1 MHALRSTRNLL
12 AGLGLAAVMIGS
24 MPGTALA
31 LPGNPSAFGTKSS
44 YKLFSR
50 LISYINVNRV
60 YMGVNTLGEIA
71 VDSAGRGTTQGG
83 FWPRGTP
90 DNYVFNSG
98 MQVAGVV
105 AGVKSATNPWGGD
118 TTGGWFFDG
127 AGGRVETE
135 AVTPAYQ
142 AFNTAD
148 AANWPAQAFVP
159 QGDAVANIYAQPLQG
174 LISASQGDVEFISW
188 DGNPKL
194 NTARL
199 HPLGVMVDYRLLAWN
214 YPAGAQD
221 IVFVVS
227 TIYNITSA
235 NCSDYAAQRPAMA
248 QIACAQGA
256 KFQALNN
263 AQFNIQLPVG
273 GYTITNAFTAYAADN
288 DVGTVTAN
296 YNGVIL
302 PFAMGYTYDGPF
314 TSNITGWKFDPS
326 IFGTPFF
333 AGSGFVG
340 YKYLKGPDGPGAI
353 QLMSTFCN
361 GAATCG
367 AGHADPANMGADYR
381 LMAGQPYPTDGQCNI
396 TSPGLTA
403 AQIHFCFMLVGAV
416 GTDTRMIES
425 STNTSLAPGQAK
437 TIVVAYVYAA
447 PVAIPG
453 FTPNGTNVTPG
464 DVTRTNS
471 TDSMFKYNQSG
482 SPGANKIDSISGF
495 VAYNGPHFNSDGS
508 VHAPNQNEFSVVK
521 GSLLGKA
528 LVAQAVFDAHFLQEF
543 APDAPQFFLIP
554 GNKQVTILWK
564 PSDTE
569 TIGDPFF
576 AVVGK
581 PTEIGPGGGTIP
593 NPLYDPNYRQFDV
606 EGYRI
611 YRGRSDSPSALKLLV
626 QFDYAGTK
634 IKDYTGFVQQA
645 NPTTCAPEL
654 GITGGCPATTPA
666 GGFPTPANPT
676 PPGTAATRFVAYNI
690 GTNFDASGNV
700 YPLMFVDQTAGTRE
714 ALNGNT
720 SAIATVVDTVVSG
733 AGDQSN
739 GLTNPPL
746 ADTGV
751 PFIFTDVAGAPGCTG
766 CGVNNGVNYFYSVTA
781 FDVNAPGHGPTS
793 LESARVT
800 KQVVP
805 QADASNFSSTGNLI
819 IAGPNGRAGALTD
832 NVLPTIDT
840 AAGTFSKKFPPTNAF
855 SVALASFASK
865 VLNGGAVQVRLDSV
879 VLNASGLGTGSE
891 LATEWFSDITSIKT
905 TIFSLPVAI
914 NDAGFG
920 DSQSSATIPGIP
932 VDSALSSI
940 YGGGT
945 GYSIPASAT
954 LHSTDAYISS
964 MWGRGCVNN
973 AASGVTQLLATG
985 TNQCAYNGP
994 RWFIGDNET
1003 TPNPISNN
1011 ADIYET
1017 GIYPTTLNNAGTI
1030 TGVDNIWRPI
1040 EYFNTPTTTRVLS
1053 GSFAPFISNSDYR
1066 LYWGTAGHIDSVI
1079 DLTHNVPVP
1088 FNTGIESSYGVL
1100 NAAALPPSPQTGMP
1114 SPRTDGALTF
1124 TAITC
1129 VAPFKTLLSSLPAGL
1144 QCGAAA
1150 PVIPLSQTAI
1160 LGPSVICLTGGG
1172 GAASPPT
1179 LACNSVVGAQ
1189 VAGTVIN
1196 SETGFLLYLKG
1207 RIYMMQMAALP
1218 ASGTQWTVRDYTGGI
1233 SGGNGISGNWGK
1245 YVYLPPTTRQF
1256 TAVGVNYTFSA
1267 NTSNVLSTATTAN
1280 VAAVHTVPDP
1290 YYVTSAYDIAVD
1302 AKDIQFVNVPT
1313 GATIRIYSVSGVL
1326 LRVLQN
1332 TTTQFAGIVHW
1343 DVRNRTNQ
1351 FVSSGVY
1358 FYTVTAGTATHT
1370 GRMTIVQYAS
1380 TVQ

>member
-1 MHALRSTRNLL
+1 
-12 AGLGLAAVMIGS
+12 MIGS
-24 MPGTALA
+24 MPQLASA
-31 LPGNPSAFGTKSS
+31 LPSNPSAFGTKSS

-60 YMGVNTLGEIA
+60 YMGVNTLGEVG

-105 AGVKSATNPWGGD
+105 AGVKSTANPWGGD

-127 AGGRVETE
+127 AGGRTETE

-142 AFNTAD
+142 AFNAGD
-148 AANWPAQAFVP
+148 AASWPAQAFVP
-159 QGDAVANIYAQPLQG
+159 QGDAVADIYAQPLQG
-174 LISASQGDVEFISW
+174 LISASQGDVEFLSW

-221 IVFVVS
+221 VVFVVA
-227 TIYNITSA
+227 TVYNVTSS
-235 NCSDYAAQRPAMA
+235 NCNDYAAQRPAIA
-248 QIACAQGA
+248 AIACVQGA
-256 KFQALNN
+256 KFQTLNN
-263 AQFNIQLPVG
+263 AQFGITLPVG
-273 GYTITNAFTAYAADN
+273 GYTIINAYTAFAADN
-288 DVGTVTAN
+288 DVGTVNSN
-296 YNGVIL
+296 YNSAIL

-314 TSNITGWKFDPS
+314 TAAITGWKFDPS
-326 IFGTPFF
+326 IFGAPFF

-367 AGHADPANMGADYR
+367 TGHSDPGSMGADYR
-381 LMAGQPYPTDGQCNI
+381 LMAGLPYPTDGQCNI

-403 AQIHFCFMLVGAV
+403 AQIHFCYMLIGAV

-425 STNTSLAPGQAK
+425 STVTSLAPGQAK

-453 FTPNGTNVTPG
+453 FTPNGTNVPPG
-464 DVTRTNS
+464 DVTRTSS

-482 SPGANKIDSISGF
+482 SPGANRIDSISGF
-495 VAYNGPHFNSDGS
+495 LSYNGPHFNADGS
-508 VHAPNQNEFSVVK
+508 VHLPVQTEFSVVK

-576 AVVGK
+576 SVVSN
-581 PTEIGPGGGTIP
+581 PTSTVGGLQVN

-611 YRGRSDSPSALKLLV
+611 YRGRSDSPNALVLLI

-634 IKDYTGFVQQA
+634 IKDYTGFVEQA
-645 NPTTCAPEL
+645 NPTSCAPEL

-666 GGFPTPANPT
+666 GGFPTPANPI
-676 PPGTAATRFVAYNI
+676 PPGTAATRYVSYNI
-690 GTNFDASGNV
+690 GPNTDAAGNV
-700 YPLMFVDQTAGTRE
+700 WPLMFVDQTAGTRE

-720 SAIATVVDTVVSG
+720 TAIATVVDTVVSG

-751 PFIFTDVAGAPGCTG
+751 PFIFVDVAGAPGCAK

-805 QADASNFSSTGNLI
+805 QAAAGNVSASSSTL
-819 IAGPNGRAGALTD
+819 AGTFGRGTTALTD
-832 NVLPTIDT
+832 NVQPTLDSIT
-840 AAGTFSKKFPPTNAF
+840 GKFSKKFPPSTGL
-855 SVALASFASK
+855 SVSLA
-865 VLNGGAVQVRLDSV
+865 G
-879 VLNASGLGTGSE
+879 
-891 LATEWFSDITSIKT
+891 
-905 TIFSLPVAI
+905 LPVAI
-914 NDAGFG
+914 LKGAGAASVQY
-920 DSQSSATIPGIP
+920 DSTVLTGGAAGGSVSFLDWFTAGAAKVSLPFTISEATTFSSAGATTISGTFPA
-932 VDSALSSI
+932 VTLDSTLTSI
-940 YGGGT
+940 YGGT
-945 GYSIPASAT
+945 SGYALNGSFSVTRPI
-954 LHSTDAYISS
+954 
-964 MWGRGCVNN
+964 MVVNGRGCANSWYGTPPTGK
-973 AASGVTQLLATG
+973 AAG
-985 TNQCAYNGP
+985 QCYFFGP
-994 RWFIGDNET
+994 RWFTGDNET
-1003 TPNPISNN
+1003 VSNPNVASPATQVTGTIPNSAAVASY
-1011 ADIYET
+1011 ADAGAVT
-1017 GIYPTTLNNAGTI
+1017 GAATIHYPTAYGYFTGTL
-1030 TGVDNIWRPI
+1030 WRDFELMLNP
-1040 EYFNTPTTTRVLS
+1040 YTT
-1053 GSFAPFISNSDYR
+1053 ASDYR
-1066 LYWGTAGHIDSVI
+1066 LYWGTAGKIDSVV
-1079 DLTHNVPVP
+1079 DLTYNTAVP
-1088 FNTGIESSYGVL
+1088 FKPTINASWGVL
-1100 NAAALPPSPQTGMP
+1100 NQSAATAAGSPDNNTTTLTTGDFTCIAPLP
-1114 SPRTDGALTF
+1114 TF
-1124 TAITC
+1124 
-1129 VAPFKTLLSSLPAGL
+1129 SLAGL
-1144 QCGAAA
+1144 PHCTTTYVLANTVVPGQIGYVAGASMANA
-1150 PVIPLSQTAI
+1150 PVVAANAGFGLYIKGRVFL
-1160 LGPSVICLTGGG
+1160 VELTGG
-1172 GAASPPT
+1172 AVPA
-1179 LACNSVVGAQ
+1179 
-1189 VAGTVIN
+1189 AGT
-1196 SETGFLLYLKG
+1196 
-1207 RIYMMQMAALP
+1207 A
-1218 ASGTQWTVRDYTGGI
+1218 WTMRDYLGGVY
-1233 SGGNGISGNWGK
+1233 GGNGTDPRCAATSATPCQWGT
-1245 YVYLPPTTRQF
+1245 YAFLPMLPLPFNAPGASVQYTFNVSNQIVPTT
-1256 TAVGVNYTFSA
+1256 AGILA
-1267 NTSNVLSTATTAN
+1267 N
-1280 VAAVHTVPDP
+1280 VHTVPDP
-1290 YYVTSAYDIAVD
+1290 YYVTSAYDIAVN

-1313 GATIRIYSVSGVL
+1313 GATIRIYSSSGIL

-1358 FYTVTAGTATHT
+1358 FYTVSVGSLTST